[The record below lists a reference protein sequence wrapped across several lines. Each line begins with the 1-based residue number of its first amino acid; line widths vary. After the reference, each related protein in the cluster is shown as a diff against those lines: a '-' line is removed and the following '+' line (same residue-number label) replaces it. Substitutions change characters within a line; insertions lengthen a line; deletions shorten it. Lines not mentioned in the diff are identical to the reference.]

1 MKTDCETDG
10 SSVALVRTPPAHPAP
25 PLKSRG
31 ANTVTYLTL
40 TGDNYQEI
48 LALTGGGKTR
58 EYTETRPDGTTV
70 TYTIDV
76 EEEIVEVGDGRQ

>member
-1 MKTDCETDG
+1 MRPG
-10 SSVALVRTPPAHPAP
+10 FAL
-25 PLKSRG
+25 G
-31 ANTVTYLTL
+31 
-40 TGDNYQEI
+40 I
-48 LALTGGGKTR
+48 ALTGGGQTR

>member
-1 MKTDCETDG
+1 M
-10 SSVALVRTPPAHPAP
+10 TPPAHPAP
-25 PLKSRG
+25 PLKSQG
-31 ANTVTYLTL
+31 VNTLTYLTL
-40 TGDNYQEI
+40 TGDKYQEI

>member
-1 MKTDCETDG
+1 MI
-10 SSVALVRTPPAHPAP
+10 L
-25 PLKSRG
+25 
-31 ANTVTYLTL
+31 
-40 TGDNYQEI
+40 QEI

-76 EEEIVEVGDGRQ
+76 EEEIIEVRKCQC

>member
-1 MKTDCETDG
+1 MQHESGHHHYTQSCLQCPR
-10 SSVALVRTPPAHPAP
+10 SQ
-25 PLKSRG
+25 G
-31 ANTVTYLTL
+31 ANTVTYLHL
-40 TGDNYQEI
+40 TGDNSQEI
-48 LALTGGGKTR
+48 LALTGGGQTR